1 MVFSTDSD
9 LSYTYL
15 QYKNEKFHR
24 LFGLGWKNQEHTV
37 TFNGS
42 KKQNSIFLMDSIAV
56 HGSMRASEGVK
67 YFPGQQ
73 LKLSLPQVTLTKR
86 PKKFLKDPD

>member
-1 MVFSTDSD
+1 
-9 LSYTYL
+9 
-15 QYKNEKFHR
+15 
-24 LFGLGWKNQEHTV
+24 
-37 TFNGS
+37 
-42 KKQNSIFLMDSIAV
+42 MDSIAV